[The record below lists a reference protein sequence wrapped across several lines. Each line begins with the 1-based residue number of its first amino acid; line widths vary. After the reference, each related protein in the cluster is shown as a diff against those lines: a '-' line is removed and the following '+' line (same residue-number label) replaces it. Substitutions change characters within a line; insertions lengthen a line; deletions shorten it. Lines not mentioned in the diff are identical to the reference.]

1 MVVGAEV
8 VVDGSRVVEVEGSEG
23 LELESAVDSVSVA
36 AVLDSGSGDAS
47 VGAAV
52 VSRGD
57 CSGAAGFEDSGLDS
71 ADEVVSWLEL
81 SSVVSDA

>member
-1 MVVGAEV
+1 MVDGAEV

-36 AVLDSGSGDAS
+36 AELVSGSGDAS

-52 VSRGD
+52 VS
-57 CSGAAGFEDSGLDS
+57 
-71 ADEVVSWLEL
+71 
-81 SSVVSDA
+81 